1 MVVIYDYKITMNR
14 TPQKLLIIEDH
25 KDSCLWISSVMRQ
38 YGYTTLEASDGTLGM
53 QLARREKPDVI
64 LLDIHLPAG
73 SGYFVLENLK
83 KLEDTRSIPVIIMTG
98 DLGLDTEELK
108 RQGAAAIFTKPM
120 DVSEFVRTIK
130 AVVHNYRTTTLF
142 LPA

>member
-1 MVVIYDYKITMNR
+1 MS
-14 TPQKLLIIEDH
+14 L
-25 KDSCLWISSVMRQ
+25 
-38 YGYTTLEASDGTLGM
+38 YGYTTLEASDGTMGI

-83 KLEDTRSIPVIIMTG
+83 KRSDTRSIPVVIMTG
-98 DLGLDTEELK
+98 DLGIDAEDLR
-108 RQGAAAIFTKPM
+108 RQGAAAIFTKPV
-120 DVSEFVRTIK
+120 DVAEFVDTIK
-130 AVVHNYRTTTLF
+130 TVVDNYRSTNLF